1 MKKQMIDNDL
11 QEKMN
16 NLKELKD
23 KSKQVK
29 VYLFS

>member
-23 KSKQVK
+23 RSIQVK

>member
-23 KSKQVK
+23 KSIQVK